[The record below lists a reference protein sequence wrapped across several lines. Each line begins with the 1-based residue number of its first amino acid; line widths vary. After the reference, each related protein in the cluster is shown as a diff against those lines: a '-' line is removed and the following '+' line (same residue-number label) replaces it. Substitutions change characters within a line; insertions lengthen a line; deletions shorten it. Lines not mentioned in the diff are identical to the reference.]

1 MIFNDKVYKA
11 NLIAFFLNFYFLKE
25 LNVKFFFF
33 YFCLKSK
40 LSLLLKSIF
49 MEDPFLFSEMDYKRI
64 YISEIFKGRTEKEG
78 RDIVVIYQ

>member
-1 MIFNDKVYKA
+1 
-11 NLIAFFLNFYFLKE
+11 
-25 LNVKFFFF
+25 
-33 YFCLKSK
+33 
-40 LSLLLKSIF
+40 